1 MLREISLIVHIAG
14 VVLWVGGAAAAAW
27 TAAQLAT
34 ASPEARREGLGAVRR
49 ALLAVVTPG
58 ILLAWVG
65 GLTLFLSALDLYAR
79 AGYLHGKITIAVVI
93 SALHGV
99 LVARVRKAADGTREA
114 SAATFGGLA
123 MAIVVLALAAVA
135 LVILRPGA

>member
-34 ASPEARREGLGAVRR
+34 ATPEARREGLGAVRR

>member
-14 VVLWVGGAAAAAW
+14 VVLWVGGAAATAW

-34 ASPEARREGLGAVRR
+34 ATPEARREGLGAVRR

>member
-123 MAIVVLALAAVA
+123 MAIVVLALVAVA

>member
-1 MLREISLIVHIAG
+1 M
-14 VVLWVGGAAAAAW
+14 
-27 TAAQLAT
+27 
-34 ASPEARREGLGAVRR
+34 
-49 ALLAVVTPG
+49 
-58 ILLAWVG
+58 
-65 GLTLFLSALDLYAR
+65 
-79 AGYLHGKITIAVVI
+79 I

>member
-34 ASPEARREGLGAVRR
+34 ATPEARREGLGAVRR

-123 MAIVVLALAAVA
+123 MAIVVLAHAAVA